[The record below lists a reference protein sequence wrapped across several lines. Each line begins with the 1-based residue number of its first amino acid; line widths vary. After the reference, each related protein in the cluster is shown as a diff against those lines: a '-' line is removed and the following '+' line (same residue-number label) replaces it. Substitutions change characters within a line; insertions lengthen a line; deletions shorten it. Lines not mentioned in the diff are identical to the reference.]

1 MKKFMYLLLELGW
14 FLPVIIGQWMFAPH
28 ILRSRWKA
36 IPAVT
41 LPLALYLSIRDCVA
55 LKAGTWS
62 ISEEFSTGVKIGA
75 VPIEEIIFF
84 IVTSWASVQGII
96 LLTDERSPAA
106 FHKLKTRRR
115 ARAHS
120 GCNLP

>member
-1 MKKFMYLLLELGW
+1 MKKFKYLALELGW
-14 FLPVIIGQWMFAPH
+14 FVPVIIVQWLFAPH

-41 LPLALYLSIRDCVA
+41 LPLALYLSIRDRVA
-55 LKAGTWS
+55 LKEGTWS
-62 ISEEFSTGVKIGA
+62 ISEEFSTGVKIRD

-84 IVTSWASVQGII
+84 IVTSWVSVQGII

-106 FHKLKTRRR
+106 FRKLRMRLR
-115 ARAHS
+115 ARDHTVR
-120 GCNLP
+120 NLP